1 MITKKELDSYLKTI
15 NYKIFSKQDEES
27 INKNLTKGF
36 KMLNEA
42 IYEAE
47 KIILL
52 NILHKILN
60 NLKEIK

>member
-1 MITKKELDSYLKTI
+1 
-15 NYKIFSKQDEES
+15 
-27 INKNLTKGF
+27 
-36 KMLNEA
+36 MLNEA